1 MQFFLTSDAVVVLT
15 YIILS
20 LIILFYLLK
29 LKDKS
34 TPTKLLILFF
44 MGTGL
49 YFATLFFFDTAP
61 PPIQLWF
68 RPLQYI
74 AFLVVLVF
82 LLKFAY
88 AFPHPLNSQRVE
100 AKIVFVLSIL
110 TTLTGVVMY
119 VHYLY
124 VNISGNTTPGP
135 TPALLVMSLFHTIEL
150 LWCTLVFLRRT
161 IYLSHEESKRSP
173 WQILLKPRDK
183 GARAVRAFSLL
194 LAIPLAAGI
203 SVVLSSLG
211 IFSQTVVTIAI
222 LLGMTYFYF
231 ASMVVYLNHAPESST
246 FMVKLVGASLVIVMV
261 FLGTVTMLLNPF
273 WAKTFQ
279 NRNVISQH
287 QTIRFQPAGS
297 GYEVRALP
305 SRFDSQLGQKLA
317 LENRKNTVMELGFT
331 FPFCGK
337 NWTRI
342 HLHKDGI
349 VSFAGPLFSEAFLAN
364 RQIGISPL
372 WLTLN
377 VDRNEKSGVFQKT
390 GPGKLTI
397 TWFKMVE
404 KGTGAKRTL
413 QLVLSR
419 DGSIEFNY
427 RDIKGC
433 YPLLAG
439 LFSGTGYSSGTEI
452 HFSRDLPFVAST
464 TAVFENFH
472 QALRRFIH
480 QRTLP
485 LAGIIILAGI
495 TILAVFPSFFKSILV
510 DPLQAL
516 LEGVKQV
523 KQGRLSAAV
532 PVRSNDEIGFLTDS
546 FNHMVQSLKEAKD
559 GWFEAVKVKE
569 KLVALNQ
576 AILDTAAEGI
586 ISLDREGSILSFNKA
601 AEEMFKYP
609 KDEVMGRPDHIL
621 LNQRKKNDPLGFLG
635 HFLASGKIKRL
646 GIKQEFQG
654 KKKDGQLFPLE
665 FAISDTLFEGEDI
678 YTVILH
684 DLSEH
689 KQLIEEK
696 MKLEEQL
703 HQSQKLETIGTLAG
717 GIAHDFNNILTPLI
731 GYTELA
737 MEHIPPDN
745 AVHNYLNNI
754 LHSSNRAKNLVKQIL
769 SFSRKSER
777 HFEAVDI
784 YMVVQEAVTL
794 LRASTPASITFNL
807 DLEANS
813 GAVLGDPTQ
822 LEQVLINICT
832 NAAHAMMPDGGTLYI
847 KLGLVEVNE
856 TLANQ
861 HPKLKQETYVMLQV
875 TDTGKGMDQETQT
888 HIFEPFFT
896 SKPVG
901 EGTGLGLSVV
911 HGIVDKHDGV
921 ILVESQPGKGTTF
934 KIYIP
939 SIPAEDR
946 VEMVEHE
953 KIASPGKGNIL
964 LVDDEKII
972 VEMYTKWLEK
982 IGYNVTAETNSL
994 QARETFLNQGENF
1007 DLVITDQAMPNLTG
1021 MQLAKDIL
1029 ALRPHMPIILYTGN
1043 TNSISVKECR
1053 EMGVA
1058 KILMKPINFATLNR
1072 SIKELLEPLKKKD

>member
-1 MQFFLTSDAVVVLT
+1 MQFYITSDAVVVLT

-34 TPTKLLILFF
+34 APTKLLILFF

-49 YFATLFFFDTAP
+49 YFATLFFFDIAP
-61 PPIQLWF
+61 PPVQLWF

-74 AFLVVLVF
+74 SFLVVLVF

-88 AFPHPLNSQRVE
+88 TFPYPLNSQRVE
-100 AKIVFVLSIL
+100 AKTVFFLSIL

-119 VHYLY
+119 IHYLY
-124 VNISGNTTPGP
+124 VNTSGNTTPGP

-150 LWCTLVFLRRT
+150 LWGILVFLRRT
-161 IYLSHEESKRSP
+161 IYLSQEESKRSP
-173 WQILLKPRDK
+173 WQILLKPRGK
-183 GARAVRAFSLL
+183 WARAVRAFALL

-211 IFSQTVVTIAI
+211 IFSQTEVTIAI

-246 FMVKLVGASLVIVMV
+246 FMVKLLGASLVIVMV

-279 NRNVISQH
+279 NREIISQH

-297 GYEVRALP
+297 GYKVQALP
-305 SRFDSQLGQKLA
+305 TRFDSQLGQKLA
-317 LENRKNTVMELGFT
+317 LENRKDAVMELEFV
-331 FPFCGK
+331 FPFCGR
-337 NWTRI
+337 NWKRV
-342 HLHKDGI
+342 HLHKDG
-349 VSFAGPLFSEAFLAN
+349 VVTFGGPLFSEAFLAN

-377 VDRNEKSGVFQKT
+377 VDNDAKSGVFQKT
-390 GPGKLTI
+390 EPGKLTI
-397 TWFKMVE
+397 TWSKLVE
-404 KGTGAKRTL
+404 KETGAKRTL
-413 QLVLSR
+413 QLVLSQ

-427 RDIKGC
+427 RGIKGSR
-433 YPLLAG
+433 PWLAG
-439 LFSGTGYSSGTEI
+439 LFSGTGYSSGTQI
-452 HFSRDLPFVAST
+452 HFSRDLPILAST

-472 QALRRFIH
+472 QALRRYIH

-485 LAGIIILAGI
+485 LASIILLASI
-495 TILAVFPSFFKSILV
+495 TILLVFPSFFKSILV
-510 DPLQAL
+510 DPLHAL

-523 KQGRLSAAV
+523 KQGRLSVAV

-559 GWFEAVKVKE
+559 GWFEAVKIKE

-586 ISLDREGSILSFNKA
+586 ITLDREGRILSFNKA

-609 KDEVMGRPDHIL
+609 KDEVMGKPDHIL
-621 LNQRKKNDPLGFLG
+621 LNQPEKNEPLGFLG
-635 HFLASGKIKRL
+635 HFLASGKQKRL

-654 KKKDGQLFPLE
+654 EKKDGHLFPLE
-665 FAISDTLFEGEDI
+665 FAVSDTLFEGEDI

-745 AVHNYLNNI
+745 AVHNYLKNI
-754 LHSSNRAKNLVKQIL
+754 LHSSNRAKDLVKQIL
-769 SFSRKSER
+769 SFSRKSEPQ
-777 HFEAVDI
+777 FEAVDI
-784 YMVVQEAVTL
+784 YTVVNEAITL
-794 LRASTPASITFNL
+794 LRASTPASITFDL
-807 DLEANS
+807 DLQANS

-847 KLGLVEVNE
+847 KLNLVEVNE

-861 HPKLKQETYVMLQV
+861 HPKLIQGTYVMLTF
-875 TDTGKGMDQETQT
+875 TDTGKGMNQETLT

-911 HGIVDKHDGV
+911 HGIVDKHNGA
-921 ILVESQPGKGTTF
+921 ILVESQAGKGTTF
-934 KIYIP
+934 KIYFP
-939 SIPAEDR
+939 SIPGEDSI
-946 VEMVEHE
+946 ESVEHE

-964 LVDDEKII
+964 LVDDERII
-972 VEMYTKWLEK
+972 VEMYTKWLGK

-994 QARETFLNQGENF
+994 HARETFLNQVDYF
-1007 DLVITDQAMPNLTG
+1007 DIVITDHAMPKLTG
-1021 MQLAKDIL
+1021 IQLAKDIL

-1043 TNSISVKECR
+1043 TNSISVQECR

-1058 KILMKPINFATLNR
+1058 KILMKPVNFATLNR
-1072 SIKELLEPLKKKD
+1072 SIKELLEN

>member
-1 MQFFLTSDAVVVLT
+1 MQFFLTSDAVVILT

-49 YFATLFFFDTAP
+49 YFVTLFFYDTAP

-74 AFLVVLVF
+74 SFLLVLVF

-88 AFPHPLNSQRVE
+88 AFPQPLDSQRGE
-100 AKIVFVLSIL
+100 AKTVFVLSIL

-135 TPALLVMSLFHTIEL
+135 TPALLIMSLFHTIEL
-150 LWCTLVFLRRT
+150 LWCILVFLRRT
-161 IYLSHEESKRSP
+161 IYLSQEESKRSP
-173 WQILLKPRDK
+173 WQILLKPRGK
-183 GARAVRAFSLL
+183 WARAVRAFAAL

-203 SVVLSSLG
+203 SVVLASLG

-231 ASMVVYLNHAPESST
+231 TSMVVYLNHAPESST

-279 NRNVISQH
+279 NEGMISQH
-287 QTIRFQPAGS
+287 QSIRFHPDGS
-297 GYEVRALP
+297 GYKVLVLP
-305 SRFDSQLGQKLA
+305 TRFDSQLGEKLS
-317 LENRKNTVMELGFT
+317 LENRKNAVMELGFT

-337 NWTRI
+337 SWKRI

-349 VSFAGPLFSEAFLAN
+349 VSFAGPLFPEAFLAN

-377 VDRNEKSGVFQKT
+377 FDNAEKSGVFQKT
-390 GPGKLTI
+390 EPGKLTI

-404 KGTGAKRTL
+404 KETGKKRTL

-427 RDIKGC
+427 RDLKGC
-433 YPLLAG
+433 RPLLAG
-439 LFSGTGYSSGTEI
+439 LFSGTGYSSSTQI
-452 HFSRDLPFVAST
+452 HFSQDLPIFAST
-464 TAVFENFH
+464 PAVFENFH
-472 QALRRFIH
+472 QALRRYIH

-485 LAGIIILAGI
+485 LACIIILAGI
-495 TILAVFPSFFKSILV
+495 TILAVFPSFFKSVLV
-510 DPLQAL
+510 NPLQAL

-523 KQGRLSAAV
+523 KQGRLSTTV
-532 PVRSNDEIGFLTDS
+532 PVHFNDEIGFLTDS

-586 ISLDREGSILSFNKA
+586 ITLDKEGRILSFNKA

-609 KDEVMGRPDHIL
+609 KDEIMGTSDHIL
-621 LNQRKKNDPLGFLG
+621 LNQPEKNEPLGFLG
-635 HFLASGKIKRL
+635 HFMASGKQKRL

-689 KQLIEEK
+689 KRLIEEK

-731 GYTELA
+731 GYTEMA

-754 LHSSNRAKNLVKQIL
+754 LHSSNRAKDLVKQIL

-777 HFEAVDI
+777 IFEAVNI
-784 YMVVQEAVTL
+784 YAVIKAAVTL
-794 LRASTPASITFNL
+794 LRASTPASITFDL

-832 NAAHAMMPDGGTLYI
+832 NAAHAMMPEGGTLYI
-847 KLGLVEVNE
+847 KLALVEVDE

-861 HPKLKQETYVMLQV
+861 HPKLTQGTYVMLQV
-875 TDTGKGMDQETQT
+875 TDTGKGMDQETMK

-911 HGIVDKHDGV
+911 HGIVDKHGGA
-921 ILVESQPGKGTTF
+921 ILVESQPAKGTTF
-934 KIYIP
+934 KVYFP
-939 SIPAEDR
+939 SCPVEDN
-946 VEMVEHE
+946 VKIVEHE

-964 LVDDEKII
+964 LVDDEEII

-994 QARETFLNQGENF
+994 QARETFLNQAENF
-1007 DLVITDQAMPNLTG
+1007 DIVITDHAMPKLSG
-1021 MQLAKDIL
+1021 IQLAKDIL

-1058 KILMKPINFATLNR
+1058 KILMKPVNFATLNH
-1072 SIKELLEPLKKKD
+1072 SIKELLEPLKRKD